1 DMGANTGLINN
12 VGLNAFQIALEQA
25 SIDPKYATKKLAAIY
40 EILEPDYMTVQA
52 EGRLIKLDKRL
63 MEFLMLNLMMAM
75 FYTRLGEN
83 VVRGGNAF
91 SSGDFVDV
99 LSHFPDTVVPE
110 RRKKRAYISNILS
123 KNEVTRDDK
132 YNRKLFRR
140 IKHGQYIINPQLSL
154 WVEDEWRSIYDLL
167 SLDLLAYRLRDG
179 QSYFYV
185 NIDEHL
191 QKQLEHF
198 RSQVMALC

>member
-1 DMGANTGLINN
+1 
-12 VGLNAFQIALEQA
+12 
-25 SIDPKYATKKLAAIY
+25 
-40 EILEPDYMTVQA
+40 
-52 EGRLIKLDKRL
+52 
-63 MEFLMLNLMMAM
+63 MLNLMMAM